1 MSKPLSPAVDTAIL
15 SAHGVTRGGQ
25 PLSYNRA
32 PEMDVA
38 PWIGR
43 LYAAK
48 VAALC
53 DVLKREMPRLVE
65 DALRARNIAVSN
77 LVTDLSEAEW
87 DKLKRDE
94 DRRRTEAKTR
104 SVKRQ

>member
-1 MSKPLSPAVDTAIL
+1 
-15 SAHGVTRGGQ
+15 
-25 PLSYNRA
+25 
-32 PEMDVA
+32 MDREE
-38 PWIGR
+38 ID
-43 LYAAK
+43 AAK